1 MYLSNTGDLRL
12 SDERSQKFNSVMHIR
27 ASTFADTPVVRLLW
41 MGC

>member
-1 MYLSNTGDLRL
+1 MYLSSIGH
-12 SDERSQKFNSVMHIR
+12 SSSAKFNSVVYIR